1 MVATGVAT
9 MVVEK
14 AGRRLLLMLSIG
26 VMAFTIGG
34 LGAYFYLEELSRDNV
49 SSLGNLARVKKNK
62 AYSLSCS

>member
-1 MVATGVAT
+1 MAT

-49 SSLGNLARVKKNK
+49 SSLGTLRLRPKQSCVK
-62 AYSLSCS
+62 YSNCN